1 MRRAMAPW
9 PPTYSDMSMR
19 TIELLLVAEE
29 PLGEGL
35 GELRLADARGA
46 EEEERAGRLPG
57 VAEPRPRPQHRV
69 RDGADRLVLPDDAL
83 AQPLRQVQQPP
94 ALVLPHPRHRDAR
107 PFAHHLH
114 VRTAHACVWVCRST

>member
-46 EEEERAGRLPG
+46 EEKERAGRLPG

-69 RDGADRLVLPDDAL
+69 RDGAHPIPLAELVRITDIWVDTALQLEARHLRTMERLVR
-83 AQPLRQVQQPP
+83 AQQRLQPT
-94 ALVLPHPRHRDAR
+94 AAGVE
-107 PFAHHLH
+107 
-114 VRTAHACVWVCRST
+114 RTAVGG